1 MSIKGL
7 TDRGQAFP
15 QIGNI
20 RKGDKAE
27 KVNAEGKTVT
37 YPRDLQYFK
46 VEFDERETKA
56 AEAFNAAYLPQPT
69 EINIMLPFNEIERCW
84 DAWCEAYTAGRMV
97 ARSDGEYFLYLV
109 DLKTGAM
116 IVRDGVREDGQK
128 EPHRELL
135 GKVGKTDI
143 KCRPVGRLKVIIPE
157 LRRLAYMVVHT
168 TSVIDIRNLSEQ
180 LEAIKQINGG
190 QIVGIPLVL
199 KRRPKEIS
207 VPNADG
213 TKRRLTKWMLSI
225 EADPSWVEKKIAQL
239 DRLALPEGSRP
250 ALPAVS
256 EDTPE
261 DDTIDAETQWQ
272 DEPEDTGDWVE
283 PEQEADPAMSYE
295 DACLVQ
301 DKRGKFYKDAPDAV
315 LAQIA
320 AGLETD
326 LRVPGLDESIISL
339 KRQQLEA
346 VTVIQAHRAAQQ

>member
-1 MSIKGL
+1 MGIKGL

-20 RKGDKAE
+20 RKGDA
-27 KVNAEGKTVT
+27 NGKNGA
-37 YPRDLQYFK
+37 PRDLQYFR
-46 VEFDERETKA
+46 VEFDEREKTA
-56 AEAFNAAYLPQPT
+56 ADAFNKAYLPQPT
-69 EINIMLPFNEIERCW
+69 EINIFLPFNEIERCW

-128 EPHRELL
+128 EPHREVL
-135 GKVGKTDI
+135 GQAGKTVI

-207 VPNADG
+207 VPNPDG

-250 ALPAVS
+250 ALPSVA

-261 DDTIDAETQWQ
+261 DDAIDAETQWQ
-272 DEPEDTGDWVE
+272 DEPEDNGEWAE
-283 PEQEADPAMSYE
+283 PEAEEDPAMSYE

-315 LAQIA
+315 LSQIA
-320 AGLETD
+320 AGLEID
-326 LRVPGLDESIISL
+326 LQVPGMDEAVVSL